1 MTLYLLI
8 EARSGLTNKLRQA
21 IYYEDHKFLTL
32 FSGPHGTTIAMGDF
46 GTILMFATNN
56 GIAAQLPY
64 LRKLI
69 DDYNQCRIR
78 TRRIHL
84 IWQLRNL
91 GERGNK
97 SGTQLLTA

>member
-1 MTLYLLI
+1 
-8 EARSGLTNKLRQA
+8 
-21 IYYEDHKFLTL
+21 
-32 FSGPHGTTIAMGDF
+32 MGDF
-46 GTILMFATNN
+46 GAILMFATDN

-84 IWQLRNL
+84 IWQLRDLCKREIRIKYAIADRVGDECIASNMINDAL
-91 GERGNK
+91 DEDTMDKGYIKPSFICNK
-97 SGTQLLTA
+97 VLP